1 MWELMDLVQ
10 MRKGQTGVLDSVEGG
25 KGMTWKMDALGIRPG
40 SSVKKISSAL
50 GRGPV
55 VLRVSGTDVALGFG
69 MAKKIRVRVPG
80 NGGNRP

>member
-1 MWELMDLVQ
+1 
-10 MRKGQTGVLDSVEGG
+10 
-25 KGMTWKMDALGIRPG
+25 MTWRMDALGIRPG